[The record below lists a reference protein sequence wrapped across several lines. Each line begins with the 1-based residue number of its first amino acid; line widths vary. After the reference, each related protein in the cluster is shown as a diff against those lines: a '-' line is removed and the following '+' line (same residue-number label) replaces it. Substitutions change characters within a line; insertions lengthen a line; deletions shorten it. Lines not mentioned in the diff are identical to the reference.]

1 MFYLPKKQRG
11 KKIALKA
18 DIRISIENDVTR
30 KSHKME
36 LIKFPNNSRRFWLRF
51 DGVNSKKTPEVTLT
65 QLCNRLRK
73 LVKMIV
79 REL

>member
-1 MFYLPKKQRG
+1 MR
-11 KKIALKA
+11 LKSH
-18 DIRISIENDVTR
+18 IRISIKNNVTG
-30 KSHKME
+30 KSHKIE

-51 DGVNSKKTPEVTLT
+51 DGVNSKKTPEVTVT

-73 LVKMIV
+73 LLKLMI